1 MWELQDWCHTSFS
14 GASTSNDSSSLYSPL
29 NASAIAFHHMVL
41 LLLEDL
47 CYNLNVPWRR
57 PTLILSPPSTSYS
70 NDVPIVDMDIRA
82 QQRHALATE
91 ILHLARRSIC
101 PDTGMYGTLR
111 FVMPLHVAHDYLIP
125 GSPEMHDLQKNLL
138 GRSSMVSIWRNGTT
152 GSIPLFGSLSQI
164 IQIPPKP
171 VDFLVAKC
179 RNYWTRLVAA
189 YFRTYFTVYF

>member
-101 PDTGMYGTLR
+101 PDTGIYGTLR

-125 GSPEMHDLQKNLL
+125 GSPEMHDLHNLMNSVVAEQH
-138 GRSSMVSIWRNGTT
+138 GFHMAKRYDGQYTSFRE
-152 GSIPLFGSLSQI
+152 SLSDY
-164 IQIPPKP
+164 P
-171 VDFLVAKC
+171 DAS
-179 RNYWTRLVAA
+179 
-189 YFRTYFTVYF
+189 